1 MHMRSLYVTLIVMYI
16 TLMQLHW
23 RHNTNK
29 LS

>member
-16 TLMQLHW
+16 TLMLLHW